1 MIVPSGART
10 YDTSSLQGIRLGAVI
25 GEAPSAI
32 ALANEAETSR
42 VRKAISTPAG
52 CPSTG
57 RLYPSGINIL
67 PSEWAAMARVEP
79 PVSNSANPSAS
90 SKKRSSS
97 PNARR

>member
-1 MIVPSGART
+1 MIVPSGARR
-10 YDTSSLQGIRLGAVI
+10 YATSRPHGIRLGVVI

-57 RLYPSGINIL
+57 RLYLSGINIL
-67 PSEWAAMARVEP
+67 PNEWAAMA
-79 PVSNSANPSAS
+79 SI
-90 SKKRSSS
+90 
-97 PNARR
+97 